1 MVEICISDFPEGL
14 EEQGSE
20 ILDGSLVRSQ
30 MELKMTVIR
39 SQLSRRSMF
48 DIAKWCLSLGDVVGR
63 MFARE
68 MASRESNAG
77 ISRG

>member
-20 ILDGSLVRSQ
+20 ILDGSLVHSQ
-30 MELKMTVIR
+30 MTLKMTVIR

-48 DIAKWCLSLGDVVGR
+48 DIAK
-63 MFARE
+63 
-68 MASRESNAG
+68 
-77 ISRG
+77 